1 MSEIAG
7 REQFEQIA
15 ERFLNEFLEGRKDD
29 ETLESV
35 GQAYLEYILKRER
48 IRRDATDAGQRQ
60 DAVDYETLLTLKS
73 ADSDDPQHAHAMLTF
88 QKLAVNPIKAFKY
101 LERSITDKQIEISR
115 NMSVIASNERPKGR
129 KPFAKII
136 DAIVKT
142 KPNISRNSLFQE
154 LKKHEDL
161 SIKNDGIVYNPT
173 RDVMTVDALRGALS
187 RSKKRVSKNSKKH
200 SR

>member
-1 MSEIAG
+1 MSNAAEKIPFK
-7 REQFEQIA
+7 EVA
-15 ERFLNEFLEGRKDD
+15 ERLYQEMIEREYED
-29 ETLESV
+29 EPLESKAT
-35 GQAYLEYILKRER
+35 AYLNYVLQRER
-48 IRRDATDAGQRQ
+48 IRRDAMDAGQRR
-60 DAVDYETLLTLKS
+60 DAVDYETLVTLKN

-142 KPNISRNSLFQE
+142 KLNISRNSLFQE

-161 SIKNDGIVYNPT
+161 SIKNDEIVYNPT

>member
-1 MSEIAG
+1 MNDVAEKIPFK
-7 REQFEQIA
+7 EVA
-15 ERFLNEFLEGRKDD
+15 ERLYQEMIEREYED
-29 ETLESV
+29 EPLESKAT
-35 GQAYLEYILKRER
+35 AYLNYVLQRER
-48 IRRDATDAGQRQ
+48 IRRDAMDAGQRR
-60 DAVDYETLLTLKS
+60 DAVDYETLQTLKY

-161 SIKNDGIVYNPT
+161 SIKNDEIVYNPT
-173 RDVMTVDALRGALS
+173 RDVMTIDALRGALS
-187 RSKKRVSKNSKKH
+187 RSKKRVSKKSKKQ

>member
-1 MSEIAG
+1 MGDAA
-7 REQFEQIA
+7 EQEPFEQIA
-15 ERFLNEFLEGRKDD
+15 ERLLKELVEEGCED
-29 ETLESV
+29 EAPESV
-35 GQAYLEYILKRER
+35 ATAYRDYILKVARTYR
-48 IRRDATDAGQRQ
+48 GATDAGQRQ
-60 DAVDYETLLTLKS
+60 DAVDYETLVTLKN

-161 SIKNDGIVYNPT
+161 SIKNDEIVYNPT
-173 RDVMTVDALRGALS
+173 RDVMTIDALRGALS
-187 RSKKRVSKNSKKH
+187 RSKKRVSKKSKKQ

>member
-1 MSEIAG
+1 MSNAAEKIPFK
-7 REQFEQIA
+7 EVA
-15 ERFLNEFLEGRKDD
+15 ERLYQEMIEREYED
-29 ETLESV
+29 EPLESKAT
-35 GQAYLEYILKRER
+35 AYLNYVLQRER
-48 IRRDATDAGQRQ
+48 IRRDAMDAGQRR
-60 DAVDYETLLTLKS
+60 DAVDYETLVTLKN

-115 NMSVIASNERPKGR
+115 NMSVIAGNERPNGR

-136 DAIVKT
+136 DEIVRQN
-142 KPNISRNSLFQE
+142 PSISRNSLLQR
-154 LKKHEDL
+154 LKKHEDV
-161 SIKNDGIVYNPT
+161 SIKDDKITCNDT
-173 RDVMTVDALRGALS
+173 HDVMTVDALREALS

>member
-7 REQFEQIA
+7 REPFEQVA
-15 ERFLNEFLEGRKDD
+15 ERLNNEFLEGRKDD
-29 ETLESV
+29 ETVESV
-35 GQAYLEYILKRER
+35 GQAFLEYILKRER

-88 QKLAVNPIKAFKY
+88 QRLGVDPIKAVEY
-101 LERSITDKQIEISR
+101 VERLITSRQTEISQK
-115 NMSVIASNERPKGR
+115 MTDIASKQRPGGR

-136 DAIVKT
+136 DEIVKQN
-142 KPNISRNSLFQE
+142 PNISCHSLLQR
-154 LKKHEDL
+154 LKKHEEISVIDNKIICHEPHDEMPVSGL
-161 SIKNDGIVYNPT
+161 SQ
-173 RDVMTVDALRGALS
+173 ALS
-187 RSKKRVSKNSKKH
+187 RSKARLIKIKH

>member
-15 ERFLNEFLEGRKDD
+15 ERFLNEFLEGSKDD

-88 QKLAVNPIKAFKY
+88 QKLAVNP
-101 LERSITDKQIEISR
+101 
-115 NMSVIASNERPKGR
+115 N
-129 KPFAKII
+129 KPTTLTKVAI
-136 DAIVKT
+136 DEFS
-142 KPNISRNSLFQE
+142 P
-154 LKKHEDL
+154 
-161 SIKNDGIVYNPT
+161 
-173 RDVMTVDALRGALS
+173 
-187 RSKKRVSKNSKKH
+187 
-200 SR
+200 

>member
-88 QKLAVNPIKAFKY
+88 QRLGVDPIKAVEY
-101 LERSITDKQIEISR
+101 VERLITSRQTEISQK
-115 NMSVIASNERPKGR
+115 MKDIASNQRPRGR
-129 KPFAKII
+129 KPFGKII
-136 DAIVKT
+136 DEIVRKN
-142 KPNISRNSLFQE
+142 PSISRNSLLQR
-154 LKKHEDL
+154 LKKHEEL
-161 SIKNDGIVYNPT
+161 SVIDNKIICHEPHDEMPVSG
-173 RDVMTVDALRGALS
+173 LSQALS
-187 RSKKRVSKNSKKH
+187 RSKARLLKISKKH

>member
-15 ERFLNEFLEGRKDD
+15 DRFLNEFLEGRKDD

-88 QKLAVNPIKAFKY
+88 QRLGVDPIKAVEY
-101 LERSITDKQIEISR
+101 VERLITSRQTEISQK
-115 NMSVIASNERPKGR
+115 MKDIASNQRPRGR
-129 KPFAKII
+129 KPFGKII
-136 DAIVKT
+136 DEIVRKN
-142 KPNISRNSLFQE
+142 PSISRNSLLQR

-161 SIKNDGIVYNPT
+161 SIKNDEIVYNPT
-173 RDVMTVDALRGALS
+173 RDVMTIDALRGALS
-187 RSKKRVSKNSKKH
+187 RSKKRVSKNLKKH